1 MRRRPPRCTRTETLF
16 PYTTLFRSRAGRA
29 ERRGRVLLQTA
40 EPDHPVMQALAAGA
54 TQAEGRDRFF
64 AAEAESRE
72 GTGLPPF
79 GRLAALVLS
88 GPDARQLD
96 EACRALARAA
106 PPVPAVTEIGS
117 RYWRDRLC
125 TSG

>member
-72 GTGLPPF
+72 GAGLPPF
-79 GRLAALVLS
+79 GRLAALVLP

-96 EACRALARAA
+96 ERSEEPTSELPSLMHCSY
-106 PPVPAVTEIGS
+106 AVICLNKKNES
-117 RYWRDRLC
+117 CL
-125 TSG
+125 S